1 MPLCRSIKGWKGL
14 WEIRSSLNGGR
25 IPRVFFCIHEG
36 HMVLL
41 HGFIK
46 ESRQAQEREIEVA
59 AGRMR
64 GLQ

>member
-1 MPLCRSIKGWKGL
+1 M
-14 WEIRSSLNGGR
+14 
-25 IPRVFFCIHEG
+25 FFCIHEG